1 MYTYKEETHVHTV
14 YTGMMITR
22 CTSIILLRP
31 DSFHGPKW
39 FNKKPSWWEN
49 FLLPYA
55 TCRFCNYIIYYMLIW
70 IQKKHVPTEN
80 YLRYSVV
87 VFYLDL

>member
-14 YTGMMITR
+14 YTGMMLIR
-22 CTSIILLRP
+22 CTSTTLLRP
-31 DSFHGPKW
+31 HRFHGPKW

-55 TCRFCNYIIYYMLIW
+55 TCRLCNYILYAHVDT
-70 IQKKHVPTEN
+70 KHVPTEN